1 MGGGMPGMGQ
11 MGGGG
16 GNPMGG
22 MMGGG
27 QPGMGQMGGGG
38 NPMGGMMGRGQ
49 QNMGAKQ
56 ASPMKPAAA
65 AASAGSDLEW
75 M

>member
-1 MGGGMPGMGQ
+1 MGQGGGMPGMGGGMPGMGQ
-11 MGGGG
+11 MG
-16 GNPMGG
+16 
-22 MMGGG
+22 
-27 QPGMGQMGGGG
+27 GGGG

-65 AASAGSDLEW
+65 AASAGSDLECL
-75 M
+75 

>member
-1 MGGGMPGMGQ
+1 
-11 MGGGG
+11 
-16 GNPMGG
+16 
-22 MMGGG
+22 MGGG
-27 QPGMGQMGGGG
+27 Q
-38 NPMGGMMGRGQ
+38 NSMM

>member
-1 MGGGMPGMGQ
+1 
-11 MGGGG
+11 
-16 GNPMGG
+16 